1 MPKKEWG
8 AKRLCIKCKK
18 KFYDLN
24 MDPMTCPECGA
35 SFTLDEMLGNKTRIT
50 KDPSPTS
57 KGKEN
62 VKEIVVDDID
72 EDAILLDDNN
82 DDMPDDLDETLLE
95 EDDDETVSFE
105 EITDVSA
112 PEEDS

>member
-35 SFTLDEMLGNKTRIT
+35 SFTLDELLGIKTKIT
-50 KDPSPTS
+50 KDPSPAN
-57 KGKEN
+57 KGKEE
-62 VKEIVVDDID
+62 VKEVIVDDID
-72 EDAILLDDNN
+72 DDALLLDEN
-82 DDMPDDLDETLLE
+82 DDNLSDDLDETLLE

-112 PEEDS
+112 PEDDS